1 MNKKVDENFIGIKDV
16 YALQCICTELKKQ
29 LQQKEKSINK
39 AIKLL
44 NKYRNRK
51 DTWNL
56 WCMEY
61 GDNAEIIKILGG
73 KVRNNES

>member
-16 YALQCICTELKKQ
+16 YALQCMCTELKKQ

-56 WCMEY
+56 WCMKY

-73 KVRNNES
+73 KVSNNER

>member
-1 MNKKVDENFIGIKDV
+1 MNRKVDDKFIGIKDIYV
-16 YALQCICTELKKQ
+16 LQCICSELKKQ

-39 AIKLL
+39 AIRLL

-51 DTWNL
+51 DTWGL

-73 KVRNNES
+73 KVSNNGR

>member
-1 MNKKVDENFIGIKDV
+1 MNKKVDDKFIGIKDIYV
-16 YALQCICTELKKQ
+16 LQCICSELKEQ

-39 AIKLL
+39 AIRLL

-51 DTWNL
+51 DTWGL

-73 KVRNNES
+73 KVSNNER